1 MECKAFNRF
10 PMDKTEKIA
19 EKARSLGIGS
29 YNRHILLCLGPDCC
43 SFGKGEK
50 TWDYLKKRLKDLGP
64 ACGAYR
70 TKVGCLRVC
79 KDGPLAVVYPE
90 GTWYRHVTPEVC
102 EEIIQKHLIGG
113 AVVVEYAFASN
124 PLALEPEA

>member
-1 MECKAFNRF
+1 MSN
-10 PMDKTEKIA
+10 PEKLA

-43 SFGKGEK
+43 SLGKGEK
-50 TWDYLKKRLKDLGP
+50 TWDYLKKRLKELGP
-64 ACGAYR
+64 SCGAYR

-113 AVVVEYAFASN
+113 EVVEEWAFASN
-124 PLALEPEA
+124 PLPAKEEK